1 MLSQGLLDWSIVS
14 NTSANP
20 AQEQPHNDARIGADR
35 SSSLPAAWDPA
46 AVETTLY
53 QEWVDAGYFTADAGS
68 SKPPFSIVLPPPNV
82 TGQLHMGHALDHT
95 LMDHMARRKRM
106 QGYEVLWLPGADHAG
121 IATQTKVEAQLKKTE
136 GKDRFDYGREEF
148 VSRVWEWKEQYGG
161 VIQGQ
166 MRAIGDSVDWSR
178 ERFTLDEGLSRAV
191 QTIFKALFDRGLIY
205 RANRM
210 VNWSPVLQTAI
221 SDIEVVYSDDEG
233 ELVSIRYGSLNDDEP
248 HVIVATTRVET
259 MLGDV
264 AVAVHPDDERY
275 KDLVGTTLPHPFLP
289 DRQMIVIA
297 DDYVDPEF
305 GTGAVKITPAHDPN
319 DFAMGQRH
327 DLPMPDVMDATGH
340 IANTGTEFDGMDRYE
355 AREKIRLALEEQGR
369 IVGRKAP
376 YVHSVGHS
384 ERSGEAVEPRLSEQW
399 WVKVD
404 ELAAMASAAIREGD
418 SVIHPA
424 SQEPR
429 WFDWVDDMH
438 DWCISRQL
446 WWGHRIPIWYGPDG
460 EVVCC
465 GPDDEPPTG
474 EGWRQDE
481 DVLDTWFSSALWP
494 FSTMGWPD
502 NTPELQKFY
511 PTSVLVTGYDILF
524 FWVARMMMFA
534 TFADTLEDSPLG
546 GRGSDDNGDSS
557 NNGDSSTSRPQ
568 VPFRDI
574 FLHGLVRD
582 EKGRKMSKSLGN
594 GIDPMDWVRDYGAD
608 ALRFTLARGANP
620 GSDLPVGEDSAQSSR
635 NFATKL
641 YNATKFA
648 LMNGAHVGEL
658 PERSTLT
665 DADRWI
671 LDRLEEIRVLVD
683 DALDRYEFS
692 LANENLYRFA
702 WGEFCDWYLEIAKVQ
717 IPRDWDAATPEQV
730 ERGVSTQLVLGRV
743 LDSVLRMLHP
753 AMPFVTDT
761 LWKALTDGVEGYPA
775 SLAVAEWPG
784 QDLTNGGATTDA
796 DAVRRMQDVDKLVT
810 ELRRFRSDQG
820 VKPSQK
826 VPARLDFAAADLTE
840 FEPAVRSLVRLE
852 EPAEGFSA
860 TASIEVRL
868 SQATIAVEL
877 DTSGTVDVAA
887 ERKRLE
893 KDLAAAQKELDN
905 AAKKLSNES
914 FLAKAPEKVVEG
926 IRERQRVAQEE
937 HERITARLEGLP
949 KQ

>member
-1 MLSQGLLDWSIVS
+1 M
-14 NTSANP
+14 NP
-20 AQEQPHNDARIGADR
+20 EHNRKIGADR
-35 SSSLPAAWDPA
+35 SAKLPASWNPSD
-46 AVETTLY
+46 VEADLY
-53 QEWVDAGYFTADAGS
+53 QGWVDAGYFTADPHS
-68 SKPPFSIVLPPPNV
+68 DKPPFSIVLPPPNV

-95 LMDHMARRKRM
+95 LMDGLSRRKRM

-121 IATQTKVEAQLKKTE
+121 IATQTKVEAHLKETE
-136 GKDRFDYGREEF
+136 GKDRFDFGREEF
-148 VSRVWEWKEQYGG
+148 VNRVWEWKERYGG
-161 VIQGQ
+161 VITSQ

-178 ERFTLDEGLSRAV
+178 ERFTLDEELQRAV

-205 RANRM
+205 QANRM

-221 SDIEVVYSDDEG
+221 SDIEVVHTEDEG

-275 KDLVGTTLPHPFLP
+275 TDMVGTTLPHPFLD
-289 DRQMIVIA
+289 DRQMVIVA

-319 DFAMGQRH
+319 DFALGQRH
-327 DLPMPDVMDATGH
+327 DLPMPVVMDETGH
-340 IANTGTEFDGMDRYE
+340 IADTGTEFDGMERFE

-369 IVGRKAP
+369 IVERKFP

-384 ERSGEAVEPRLSEQW
+384 ERSGEAIEPRLSLQW
-399 WVKVD
+399 WVKVE
-404 ELAAMASAAIREGD
+404 ELAKMAGDAVREGD
-418 SVIHPA
+418 TVIHPA

-438 DWCISRQL
+438 DWTISRQL
-446 WWGHRIPIWYGPDG
+446 WWGHRIPIWYGPEG

-474 EGWRQDE
+474 EGWHQDE

-494 FSTMGWPD
+494 FSTMGWPKS
-502 NTPELQKFY
+502 TEELEKFY

-524 FWVARMMMFA
+524 FWVARMMMFG
-534 TFADTLEDSPLG
+534 TFADTMNGSTLG
-546 GRGSDDNGDSS
+546 AGKNGVPASERS
-557 NNGDSSTSRPQ
+557 GRPQ
-568 VPFRDI
+568 VPFKDI

-648 LMNGAHVGEL
+648 LMNGAQVGEL
-658 PERSTLT
+658 PAREELT

-671 LDRLEEIRVLVD
+671 LDRLESTRALVD

-717 IPRDWDAATPEQV
+717 IPRDFNEATEEEKQ
-730 ERGVSTQLVLGRV
+730 RGITTQLVLGRV
-743 LDSVLRMLHP
+743 LDTVLRQLHP
-753 AMPFVTDT
+753 AMPFVTEV
-761 LWKALTDGVEGYPA
+761 LWKALTEGVEGYA
-775 SLAVAEWPG
+775 ESLTIADWPT
-784 QDLTNGGATTDA
+784 QQMTTNGAQPDA
-796 DAVRRMQDVDKLVT
+796 RAAQRMADVETLVT
-810 ELRRFRSDQG
+810 ELRRFRADQG

-826 VPARLDFAAADLTE
+826 VPARLDFVAADLDNLET
-840 FEPAVRSLVRLE
+840 AIRSLVRLE
-852 EPAEGFSA
+852 EPSEGFTP

-868 SQATIAVEL
+868 STVTIEIEL
-877 DTSGTVDVAA
+877 DTSGTVDTAA

-893 KDLAAAQKELDN
+893 KALATAQKELDN
-905 AAKKLSNES
+905 AAKKLNNEG
-914 FLAKAPEKVVEG
+914 FLSKAPEHVVEG
-926 IRERQRVAQEE
+926 IRQRQAVAQEE
-937 HERITARLEGLP
+937 HERVTARLAELP
-949 KQ
+949 ES

>member
-1 MLSQGLLDWSIVS
+1 MERD
-14 NTSANP
+14 
-20 AQEQPHNDARIGADR
+20 
-35 SSSLPAAWDPA
+35 
-46 AVETTLY
+46 LY
-53 QEWVDAGYFTADAGS
+53 EGWVNAGYFKADTS
-68 SKPPFSIVLPPPNV
+68 SDKPPFSIVLPPPNV

-106 QGYEVLWLPGADHAG
+106 QGYEVLWLPGSDHAG
-121 IATQTKVEAQLKKTE
+121 IATQTKVEAKLKETE

-148 VSRVWEWKEQYGG
+148 IERVWEWKQEYGG
-161 VIQGQ
+161 VIQSQ

-178 ERFTLDEGLSRAV
+178 ERFTLDDGLSRAV
-191 QTIFKALFDRGLIY
+191 QTIFKELFNRGLIY
-205 RANRM
+205 RSNRM

-233 ELVSIRYGSLNDDEP
+233 ELVSIRYGSLDDNEP

-264 AVAVHPDDERY
+264 AVAVHPEDERY
-275 KDLVGTTLPHPFLP
+275 AARVGTSLPHPFLP
-289 DRQMIVIA
+289 DRQMIVVA

-319 DFAMGQRH
+319 DFALGQRH
-327 DLPMPDVMDATGH
+327 DLPMPVIMDETGH
-340 IANTGTEFDGMDRYE
+340 ICDTGTEFDGMDRYE

-369 IVGRKAP
+369 IVGRKFP

-384 ERSGEAVEPRLSEQW
+384 ERSGEAIEPRLSLQW
-399 WVKVD
+399 YVKVE
-404 ELAAMASAAIREGD
+404 ELAKMAGDAVREGD
-418 SVIHPA
+418 TVIHPA

-446 WWGHRIPIWYGPDG
+446 WWGHRIPIWYGPEG

-481 DVLDTWFSSALWP
+481 DVLDTWFSSGLWP
-494 FSTMGWPD
+494 FSTMGWPE
-502 NTPELQKFY
+502 NTDELKKFY

-534 TFADTLEDSPLG
+534 TFADTIDGSPLTGGEIGVPASERG
-546 GRGSDDNGDSS
+546 GR
-557 NNGDSSTSRPQ
+557 PQ
-568 VPFRDI
+568 IPFRDV

-582 EKGRKMSKSLGN
+582 EQGRKMSKSLGN

-648 LMNGAHVGEL
+648 LMNGAQVGEL
-658 PERSTLT
+658 PAREELT

-671 LDRLEEIRVLVD
+671 LDRLEGVRAHVD
-683 DALDRYEFS
+683 MALDKYEFS
-692 LANENLYRFA
+692 WANEALYKFT

-717 IPRDWDAATPEQV
+717 IPRDWDAASEDEV
-730 ERGVSTQLVLGRV
+730 ARGINTQLVLGRV

-753 AMPFVTDT
+753 AMPYVTET
-761 LWKALTDGVEGYPA
+761 LWKALTDGVEGYAP
-775 SLAVAEWPG
+775 SLAISQWPG
-784 QDLTNGGATTDA
+784 QELTNGGAAADEDA
-796 DAVRRMQDVDKLVT
+796 IRRIADVEKLVT

-820 VKPSQK
+820 VKPTQK
-826 VPARLDFAAADLTE
+826 VPASLDFAAADLSE
-840 FEPAVRSLVRLE
+840 LEDAVRSIVRIDK
-852 EPAEGFSA
+852 PAEDFTS

-868 SQATIAVEL
+868 SQATVTVEL

-893 KDLAAAQKELDN
+893 KDLAEAQKELDN
-905 AAKKLSNES
+905 AAKKLGNEN
-914 FLAKAPEKVVEG
+914 FLAKAPEKVVDG

-937 HERITARLEGLP
+937 FERITARLEDLP
-949 KQ
+949 KA

>member
-1 MLSQGLLDWSIVS
+1 MSDHLTAKQPAS
-14 NTSANP
+14 TESA
-20 AQEQPHNDARIGADR
+20 ATIGVDR
-35 SSSLPAAWDPA
+35 SAALPKAWDPA
-46 AVETTLY
+46 SVESTLY
-53 QEWVDAGYFTADAGS
+53 QGWVDAGYFKADANS
-68 SKPPFSIVLPPPNV
+68 DKPPYSIVLPPPNV

-95 LMDHMARRKRM
+95 LMDGLARRKRM
-106 QGYEVLWLPGADHAG
+106 QGYEVLWLPGSDHAG
-121 IATQTKVEAQLKKTE
+121 IATQTKVEAKLKETE

-148 VSRVWEWKEQYGG
+148 VGHVWDWVHEYSANIKQ
-161 VIQGQ
+161 Q
-166 MRAIGDSVDWSR
+166 MSAIGDSVDWSR
-178 ERFTLDEGLSRAV
+178 QRFTLDDDLARAV

-233 ELVSIRYGSLNDDEP
+233 ELVSIRYGSLKDDEP
-248 HVIVATTRVET
+248 HVVVATTRVET

-264 AVAVHPDDERY
+264 AVAVHPEDERY
-275 KDLVGTTLPHPFLP
+275 KDLVGTTLPHPFLA
-289 DRQMIVIA
+289 DRHMIVVA

-319 DFAMGQRH
+319 DFALGQRH
-327 DLPMPDVMDATGH
+327 NLDMPIIMDESGR

-355 AREKIRLALEEQGR
+355 AREKIRLALEAQGR
-369 IVGRKAP
+369 IVGRKFP

-384 ERSGEAVEPRLSEQW
+384 ERSGEAVEPRLSLQW
-399 WVKVD
+399 WVKVE
-404 ELAAMASAAIREGD
+404 ELAKMSADAVRSGD
-418 SVIHPA
+418 TVIHPA

-446 WWGHRIPIWYGPDG
+446 WWGHRIPIWYGPNG

-465 GPDDEPPTG
+465 GPDDEPPSG

-494 FSTMGWPD
+494 FSTMGWPNATED
-502 NTPELQKFY
+502 IQKFY

-524 FWVARMMMFA
+524 FWVARMMMFS
-534 TFADTLEDSPLG
+534 TFADTLEGSPLG
-546 GRGSDDNGDSS
+546 NTVPGVPADQREG
-557 NNGDSSTSRPQ
+557 RPQ
-568 VPFRDI
+568 VPFKDV

-582 EKGRKMSKSLGN
+582 EHGRKMSKSLGN
-594 GIDPMDWVRDYGAD
+594 GIDPLDWVRDYGAD

-620 GSDLPVGEDSAQSSR
+620 GSDLPVGADAAQSSR

-641 YNATKFA
+641 FNATKFA
-648 LMNGAHVGEL
+648 LMNGAQVGQL
-658 PERSTLT
+658 PAREALT

-671 LDRLEEIRVLVD
+671 LDRLEAVRALVD

-717 IPRDWDAATPEQV
+717 IPRDWETASEA
-730 ERGVSTQLVLGRV
+730 ERQRGINTQLVLGRV
-743 LDSVLRMLHP
+743 LDAVLRLLHP
-753 AMPFVTDT
+753 AMPFVTET
-761 LWKALTDGVEGYPA
+761 LWQALTSEVEGYPE
-775 SLAVAEWPG
+775 SLVIAEWPT
-784 QDLTNGGATTDA
+784 QALTNGGAAVDEE
-796 DAVRRMQDVDKLVT
+796 AVRRMADVDKLVT
-810 ELRRFRSDQG
+810 ELRRFRADQG

-826 VPARLDFAAADLTE
+826 VPAQLDFAACDLTE
-840 FEPAVRSLVRLE
+840 FEDAVRSIVRLE
-852 EPAEGFSA
+852 APEEHFAA

-868 SQATIAVEL
+868 SQTTLAVAL
-877 DTSGTVDVAA
+877 DTSSTVDVAA

-905 AAKKLSNES
+905 AEKKLSNTAFVS
-914 FLAKAPEKVVEG
+914 KAPEHVVAG
-926 IRERQRVAQEE
+926 IKERQAIAQEE
-937 HERITARLEGLP
+937 FARITQRLQELP
-949 KQ
+949 QA

>member
-1 MLSQGLLDWSIVS
+1 MS
-14 NTSANP
+14 TSSLNP
-20 AQEQPHNDARIGADR
+20 QSSGAAGRSIGADR
-35 SSSLPAAWDPA
+35 SSQLPAAWNPA
-46 AVETTLY
+46 EVEEDLY
-53 QEWVDAGYFTADAGS
+53 QGWVDKGYFTADASS

-106 QGYEVLWLPGADHAG
+106 QGFEVLWLPGADHAG
-121 IATQTKVEAQLKKTE
+121 IATQTKVEASLKETE
-136 GKDRFDYGREEF
+136 GKGRFDYSREEF
-148 VSRVWEWKEQYGG
+148 IERVWEWKERYGG
-161 VIQGQ
+161 VIQNQ

-191 QTIFKALFDRGLIY
+191 QKIFKALFDQGLIY
-205 RANRM
+205 RANRL
-210 VNWSPVLQTAI
+210 VNWSTTLQTAI
-221 SDIEVVYSDDEG
+221 SDIEVVHSDDEG

-275 KDLVGTTLPHPFLP
+275 ADLVGTTLPHPFLD
-289 DRQMIVIA
+289 DRRMIVVA

-319 DFAMGQRH
+319 DFELGKRH
-327 DLPMPDVMDATGH
+327 DLPMPEIMDETGH
-340 IANTGTEFDGMDRYE
+340 IANTGTQFDGMERYE
-355 AREKIRLALEEQGR
+355 ARERIRLALEEQGR
-369 IVGRKAP
+369 IVGRKFP

-384 ERSGEAVEPRLSEQW
+384 ERSGEAIEPRLSLQW
-399 WVKVD
+399 YVKVD
-404 ELAAMASAAIREGD
+404 QLAKMAGDAVREGD
-418 SVIHPA
+418 TVIHPA

-438 DWCISRQL
+438 DWSISRQL

-465 GPDDEPPTG
+465 GPDDDAPTG

-502 NTPELQKFY
+502 ATDELAKFY

-524 FWVARMMMFA
+524 FWVARMMMFS
-534 TFADTLEDSPLG
+534 TFADTLDGSPLAG
-546 GRGSDDNGDSS
+546 GPNGVPSAERGG
-557 NNGDSSTSRPQ
+557 RPQ
-568 VPFRDI
+568 VPFRDV

-582 EKGRKMSKSLGN
+582 EQGRKMSKSLGN

-620 GSDLPVGEDSAQSSR
+620 GSDLPVGDDSAQSSR

-648 LMNGAHVGEL
+648 LMNGAQVGEL
-658 PERSTLT
+658 PARDELT

-671 LDRLEEIRVLVD
+671 LDRLEAVREHVD
-683 DALDRYEFS
+683 MALDRYEFS
-692 LANENLYRFA
+692 WANESLYRFA

-717 IPRDWDAATPEQV
+717 IPRDWDAASQE
-730 ERGVSTQLVLGRV
+730 EIARGINTQLVLGRV
-743 LDSVLRMLHP
+743 LDSVLRLLHP
-753 AMPFVTDT
+753 AMPFVTET
-761 LWKALTDGVEGYPA
+761 LWTTLTEGVEGYEE
-775 SLAVAEWPG
+775 SLAISPWPD
-784 QDLTNGGATTDA
+784 QSLTNGGAEQDQ
-796 DAVRRMQDVDKLVT
+796 DAVRRMEDVEKLVT
-810 ELRRFRSDQG
+810 EIRRFRSDQG
-820 VKPSQK
+820 VKPTQK
-826 VPARLDFAAADLTE
+826 VPASVDFAAADLVE
-840 FEPAVRSLVRLE
+840 LEPAVRSLVRLGQPE
-852 EPAEGFSA
+852 ADFTA
-860 TASIEVRL
+860 TASLEVRL
-868 SQATIAVEL
+868 SQATITVEL

-893 KDLAAAQKELDN
+893 KDLAEAQKELDN
-905 AAKKLSNES
+905 AAKKLSNEN

-926 IRERQRVAQEE
+926 IKERQRVAHEE
-937 HERITARLEGLP
+937 HERISTRLAELP
-949 KQ
+949 QA

>member
-1 MLSQGLLDWSIVS
+1 M
-14 NTSANP
+14 
-20 AQEQPHNDARIGADR
+20 GADR
-35 SSSLPAAWDPA
+35 SAQLPKAWEPS
-46 AVETTLY
+46 AVESTLY
-53 QEWVDAGYFTADAGS
+53 KRWVDAGYFTADAGS

-95 LMDHMARRKRM
+95 LMDAMARRKRM
-106 QGYEVLWLPGADHAG
+106 QGFEVLWLPGSDHAG
-121 IATQTKVEAQLKKTE
+121 IATQTKVEASLKENE
-136 GKDRFDYGREEF
+136 GTDRFDLGREAF
-148 VSRVWEWKEQYGG
+148 VDRVWEWKHDYGN
-161 VIQGQ
+161 VIQNQ

-191 QTIFKALFDRGLIY
+191 QTMFKALYDEGLIY
-205 RANRM
+205 RAHRL

-233 ELVSIRYGSLNDDEP
+233 ELVSIRYGSLNDNEP

-264 AVAVHPDDERY
+264 AVAVHPEDERY
-275 KDLVGTTLPHPFLP
+275 ADLVGTTLDHPFLP
-289 DRQMIVIA
+289 DRKMIVVA

-319 DFAMGQRH
+319 DFALGQRH
-327 DLPMPDVMDATGH
+327 DLEMPVILDATGH
-340 IANTGTEFDGMDRYE
+340 ITDTGTQFDGMDRYE

-369 IVGRKAP
+369 IVERKFP

-384 ERSGEAVEPRLSEQW
+384 ERSGEAIEPRLSEQW
-399 WVKVD
+399 FVKV
-404 ELAAMASAAIREGD
+404 EKLATMSAEAIRSGD
-418 SVIHPA
+418 STIYPA

-474 EGWRQDE
+474 EGWVQDE

-494 FSTMGWPD
+494 FSTMGWPA
-502 NTPELQKFY
+502 NTEDLQKFY
-511 PTSVLVTGYDILF
+511 PVSVLVTGYDILF

-534 TFADTLEDSPLG
+534 TFADTLKDSPLANTIPG
-546 GRGSDDNGDSS
+546 IPSVDRDG
-557 NNGDSSTSRPQ
+557 RPQ
-568 VPFRDI
+568 IPFKDI

-594 GIDPMDWVRDYGAD
+594 GINPMDWVENYGAD

-648 LMNGAHVGEL
+648 LMNGAQVGDL
-658 PERSTLT
+658 PEREALT
-665 DADRWI
+665 GADRWI
-671 LDRLEEIRVLVD
+671 LDRLESVRALVD
-683 DALDRYEFS
+683 NALDRYEFS

-717 IPRDWDAATPEQV
+717 IPRNWDEASEAEKA
-730 ERGVSTQLVLGRV
+730 RGINTQLVLGRV
-743 LDSVLRMLHP
+743 LDTVLRLLHP
-753 AMPFVTDT
+753 AMPFVTET
-761 LWKALTDGVEGYPA
+761 LWTALTHGVDGYPE
-775 SLAVAEWPG
+775 SLVVAPWPDS
-784 QDLTNGGATTDA
+784 DLTNGGAEVDQDA
-796 DAVRRMQDVDKLVT
+796 IRRMADVDKLVT

-820 VKPSQK
+820 VKPTQK
-826 VPARLDFAAADLTE
+826 VPAMLDFAAADLEE
-840 FEPAVRSLVRLE
+840 FEPAVRSIVRLE
-852 EPAEGFSA
+852 EPDEGFAA

-868 SQATIAVEL
+868 SQATIEVQL

-905 AAKKLSNES
+905 AAKKLSNEG
-914 FLAKAPEKVVEG
+914 FLANAPEKVVEG
-926 IRERQRVAQEE
+926 IKERQKIAQEE
-937 HERITARLEGLP
+937 FARITSRLEELP
-949 KQ
+949 QA

>member
-1 MLSQGLLDWSIVS
+1 MSD
-14 NTSANP
+14 TSANP

-161 VIQGQ
+161 VIQSQ

-178 ERFTLDEGLSRAV
+178 ERFTLDDGLSRAV

-404 ELAAMASAAIREGD
+404 ELAAMASAAMREGD

-474 EGWRQDE
+474 EGWHQDE

-546 GRGSDDNGDSS
+546 GRGSDD
-557 NNGDSSTSRPQ
+557 NGDSSTSRPQ

-784 QDLTNGGATTDA
+784 QDLTNGGAITDA